1 MKKIGIIDVGGGLR
15 GAFGAGVFDY
25 LIEKDIVI
33 PYCIGI
39 SAGSANIASY
49 ITKQKGRNYVFYTKY
64 NIDKRAIG
72 LSNYIKKRNFINLDY
87 IYSELSNEDGINPLD
102 FDKMSESDQE
112 YYFVASDAIS
122 GEATYFDK
130 NDIKKND
137 YRVFSCSS
145 CIPVLCKPYPFKN
158 HYYFDGAVTDPIP
171 IQKCFDDGCD
181 KVIVV
186 LSREREFRKHDSK
199 RKKTFY
205 KTIKRK
211 YPLFTEKLLVR
222 DKTYNDALDLI
233 ESEYRDKVFIVS
245 PDDTSKLST
254 LTKDVDEL
262 IKLYKDGYNK
272 GKLVEEY
279 YKGVNNE

>member
-49 ITKQKGRNYVFYTKY
+49 ISKQKGRNYVFYTKY
-64 NIDKRAIG
+64 NLDKRAIG
-72 LSNYIKKRNFINLDY
+72 LSNFIKKRNFINLDY

-171 IQKCFDDGCD
+171 IRKCFDDGCD

-199 RKKTFY
+199 RKKAFY

-279 YKGVNNE
+279 YNGVNNE

>member
-49 ITKQKGRNYVFYTKY
+49 ISKQKGRNYVFYTKY
-64 NIDKRAIG
+64 NLDKKAIG
-72 LSNYIKKRNFINLDY
+72 LSNFIKKRNFINLDY

-171 IQKCFDDGCD
+171 IRKCFDDGCD

-199 RKKTFY
+199 RKKAFY

-233 ESEYRDKVFIVS
+233 ESEYKDKVLIVS